1 MDTALATPEW
11 QAFTRQ
17 FWRVEPLPLDFAP
30 RGPNGPRLR
39 AVFYTD
45 ARGRL
50 QLPPYQPC
58 LPLQFAPTPQAA
70 SYRAERQWIE
80 TARLLVDEMLVRGT
94 RGELT
99 FPPGLVDPR
108 PWKWAHF
115 RVTPRFTNLIDLPF
129 GWERADRVARQQA
142 HKAERA
148 GFTCQRTGDLAEALA
163 CLGGSQERQGFA
175 YGMTLDGLELAA
187 RLMGPEALRVYSCR
201 ASSGQPATARVV
213 LHRPGARALDWMAG
227 TRDEQLRS
235 GATQQLLAFALED
248 LHRAGATA
256 YDSCGA
262 DLEGVACAKLAW
274 GGRLVPQYS
283 VQGWDWLPA
292 RRLLGAGLRF
302 LRQRAAV
309 RRARRAAP
317 DAPSPADPA
326 GEE

>member
-1 MDTALATPEW
+1 M
-11 QAFTRQ
+11 
-17 FWRVEPLPLDFAP
+17 
-30 RGPNGPRLR
+30 
-39 AVFYTD
+39 
-45 ARGRL
+45 
-50 QLPPYQPC
+50 
-58 LPLQFAPTPQAA
+58 
-70 SYRAERQWIE
+70 
-80 TARLLVDEMLVRGT
+80 
-94 RGELT
+94 
-99 FPPGLVDPR
+99 
-108 PWKWAHF
+108 
-115 RVTPRFTNLIDLPF
+115 
-129 GWERADRVARQQA
+129 ARQQA

-163 CLGGSQERQGFA
+163 CLGGSQQRQGFA

-201 ASSGQPATARVV
+201 ASSGQPATARVI

-317 DAPSPADPA
+317 DAPSPPIRPA
-326 GEE
+326 KSETPCGSRCFPEASSRATSRRAGRPCSGPCPAWPARTSLPASRRPWPPCVRT